1 MILQIC
7 RYSIA
12 FVWIYQGLVPKL
24 LGVHP
29 DELQMGLALGLSAPQ
44 AQLLAYVGGVMEVL
58 LGVVVLV
65 FYQYR
70 LPYIVTIGGLVGLWL
85 LTVIFSPQFVVA
97 AFNSTTVN
105 VAVCALAGVALVE
118 LDNPNQ

>member
-1 MILQIC
+1 VILQIC

-29 DELQMGLALGLSAPQ
+29 DELQMGLALGLSASQ

-70 LPYIVTIGGLVGLWL
+70 LPYIATIGGLVGLWL
-85 LTVIFSPQFVVA
+85 LTVIFAPQFVVA

-105 VAVCALAGVALVE
+105 AAVCALAGVALVE
-118 LDNPNQ
+118 LRRL